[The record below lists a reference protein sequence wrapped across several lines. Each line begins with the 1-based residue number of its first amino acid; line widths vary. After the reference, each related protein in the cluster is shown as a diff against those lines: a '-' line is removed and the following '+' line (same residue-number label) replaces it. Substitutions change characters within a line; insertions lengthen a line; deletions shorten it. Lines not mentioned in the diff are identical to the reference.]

1 MCAARQWH
9 NGAVRIVR
17 QRTPKVFSVKNLWIA
32 RQYCVE
38 SVIVRQRLKEVC
50 AVKSLWRIESAA

>member
-1 MCAARQWH
+1 MVQ
-9 NGAVRIVR
+9 GVGVRIVR

>member
-1 MCAARQWH
+1 MVE
-9 NGAVRIVR
+9 GVGVRIVR

-50 AVKSLWRIESAA
+50 AVKKSVAY